1 MHRPRIGV
9 PSLLPQSNPPQKHL
23 VNEKINDLLLEEWV
37 EKSVSDRAENINKY
51 ICLHGRAPLTAWCWK
66 ISVMHFLHAIIVA
79 PVSREV
85 KEYFGRGRK
94 ICKEKKWKKKRAC
107 FLPRSLQPLLPLIA
121 ERLSHFRSS
130 LASSSSAYRSFSPL
144 RSRRLRANAYEL
156 KINSLVILKEGTDEE
171 GEIRETINKKNNN
184 NLRKNMLRAVSR

>member
-1 MHRPRIGV
+1 
-9 PSLLPQSNPPQKHL
+9 
-23 VNEKINDLLLEEWV
+23 
-37 EKSVSDRAENINKY
+37 
-51 ICLHGRAPLTAWCWK
+51 
-66 ISVMHFLHAIIVA
+66 MHFLHAIIVA

-94 ICKEKKWKKKRAC
+94 FFFKEKKWKKKRAC

-156 KINSLVILKEGTDEE
+156 KINSLAILKEGTDAE
-171 GEIRETINKKNNN
+171 GEIRETIIIIKK
-184 NLRKNMLRAVSR
+184 